1 MLITGHPITLIT
13 METNE
18 TLIAQLK
25 QELIQTLDNLEKQ
38 LEQNSVELKS
48 IQVNN
53 LELVL
58 KVTNENNPYING
70 LDMESDSNG
79 NEYFIQL

>member
-13 METNE
+13 RETNE

-38 LEQNSVELKS
+38 LEQNSVELKN

>member
-48 IQVNN
+48 YPS
-53 LELVL
+53 
-58 KVTNENNPYING
+58 K
-70 LDMESDSNG
+70 
-79 NEYFIQL
+79 

>member
-1 MLITGHPITLIT
+1 